1 MSGVRVAMFS
11 DSYTPYVSGV
21 VRSILLLKRELERMG
36 HEVTVFAPDYPG
48 VSPEEDRA
56 AHVIRLPSLPAPN
69 QPDFH
74 VPIPWAPGITRRL
87 RRLEVEVVHSHSP
100 FVAGGVAA
108 AAARRLGLPLV
119 FTYHTRYDLYTHYA
133 PIDGPLTRRVV
144 AEWATFYANSAD
156 QVIAPSPSLARWLR
170 EQGVTAPVRVIPGGI
185 DLEAL
190 GAGDPEWLRRRLGLD
205 PAARIVLYAGRLG
218 QEKNLDLLFRAF
230 ERVAEA
236 RPAAHLALAGDGT
249 ERRRLEAWAARPPLA
264 GRVHFLGTLAP
275 EELRHAY
282 HGATCFAFPSSSET
296 QGLVLAEAM
305 GAGLPPVA
313 VAAPAS
319 RDTVRDGVDGLLVPP
334 DSDEALAAAIL
345 RLLDDPRLRALLASE
360 ARRRAEAFSARRT
373 SEQVLAAYGAALA
386 SALRL

>member
-1 MSGVRVAMFS
+1 MSGMRVAMFT

-48 VSPEEDRA
+48 VSPEADQAER
-56 AHVIRLPSLPAPN
+56 VIRLPSLPAPT

-87 RRLEVEVVHSHSP
+87 RQLEVEVVHSHSP

-133 PIDGPLTRRVV
+133 PIDVPLTRRVV

-156 QVIAPSPSLARWLR
+156 QVIAPSPSLARWL
-170 EQGVTAPVRVIPGGI
+170 EGQGVTSPIRVIPSGI
-185 DLEAL
+185 DLEVL
-190 GAGDPEWLRRRLGLD
+190 RAGDPEWLRGRLGLE

-218 QEKNLDLLFRAF
+218 AEKNLDLLFRAF
-230 ERVAEA
+230 ARVAEA
-236 RPAAHLALAGDGT
+236 RPDVHLALAGDGT
-249 ERRRLEAWAARPPLA
+249 ERRRLEAWAREAPLA

-282 HGATCFAFPSSSET
+282 HGATCFAFPSTSET

-319 RDTVRDGVDGLLVPP
+319 CDTVRDGVDGLLVP
-334 DSDEALAAAIL
+334 DSEEAMAAALL
-345 RLLDDPRLRALLASE
+345 RLVDDPRLRALLGSE
-360 ARRRAEAFSARRT
+360 ARRRAESFSVRRT
-373 SEQVLAAYGAALA
+373 TALVVATYEAALA

>member
-1 MSGVRVAMFS
+1 MSGMRVAMFT

-56 AHVIRLPSLPAPN
+56 QRVIRLPSLPAPT

-74 VPIPWAPGITRRL
+74 VAIPWAPGIMRRM
-87 RRLEVEVVHSHSP
+87 RRLELEVVHSHTP
-100 FVAGGVAA
+100 FVMGGVAA
-108 AAARRLGLPLV
+108 AAARRFRLPLV

-133 PIDGPLTRRVV
+133 PIDVPLTRRVV

-156 QVIAPSPSLARWLR
+156 QVIAPSPSLARWLA
-170 EQGVTAPVRVIPGGI
+170 EQGVGSPVRTIPSGI

-190 GAGDPEWLRRRLGLD
+190 RAGDPGWLPGRIGIA
-205 PAARIVLYAGRLG
+205 PGTPIVLYAGRLG
-218 QEKNLDLLFRAF
+218 AEKNLDLLFRAF
-230 ERVAEA
+230 AGLAEV
-236 RPAAHLALAGDGT
+236 RPQAHLALAGDGT
-249 ERRRLEAWAARPPLA
+249 ERRRLERWAEQPPLA
-264 GRVHFLGTLAP
+264 GRVHFLGTLPP

-282 HGATCFAFPSSSET
+282 HGATCFAFPSVTET

-313 VAAPAS
+313 VDAPAS
-319 RDTVRDGVDGLLVPP
+319 RDTIRDGVDGLLVPA
-334 DSDEALAAAIL
+334 SEEAMKAALL

-360 ARRRAEAFSARRT
+360 ARARAERFSIRRT
-373 SEQVLAAYGAALA
+373 ASLVLATYEAALA
-386 SALRL
+386 AVLKL